1 MIEVEGCMMR
11 SSSSSS
17 SSSGDS
23 SVCNT
28 SFENSEYFHGEE
40 ATHEVD
46 EEIEIFS
53 NQVRDTR
60 KTETRDAY
68 LPISSKGF
76 SECGA
81 SEEGFGINYTPIP
94 VVNVNEQVQM
104 HVIRSGTVDSGE
116 ESDGEFSFSESN
128 ENQNME
134 AINVGIKRV
143 MNEKGE
149 EDPNFKEYI
158 PVGKVHASFTV
169 DGGDG
174 FRFGDIPSIDEP
186 LMLSSHDNPSEQTLR
201 NVCGPQQALREIIDV
216 YGSGM
221 GDQEVLLLDGKFNE
235 MTIIDPEKDHHG
247 LNAIKE
253 EDENDDDDDH
263 SSIDIPNEN
272 LAENSPSEWETLDVS
287 LETFDNSQVCTIDMD
302 YNHALLYFQGLNLQ
316 SFESSIVTEEPTKSS
331 FLSFGGST
339 KLDFSESQTKLKFPF
354 LVACVNYDPF
364 CSEHFSMLNNIYCK
378 LIPGD
383 RKLQPIDKCW
393 ENLGFQGSDPRTD
406 LNRSM
411 KCLSILQVLNRTID
425 YVTSANLWV
434 DVEFLRIGAGVG

>member
-1 MIEVEGCMMR
+1 MR
-11 SSSSSS
+11 SSSS

-23 SVCNT
+23 SSCNS
-28 SFENSEYFHGEE
+28 SFENAEYFHGEE
-40 ATHEVD
+40 TTHEVD

-53 NQVRDTR
+53 NEVRDTR
-60 KTETRDAY
+60 NTETRNAH

-76 SECGA
+76 SERGT
-81 SEEGFGINYTPIP
+81 SEEGFGINYTPIAI
-94 VVNVNEQVQM
+94 VNVNEHAQM
-104 HVIRSGTVDSGE
+104 HVIRSTVDSSE
-116 ESDGEFSFSESN
+116 ESEGEFSFSETN
-128 ENQNME
+128 EYHNME
-134 AINVGIKRV
+134 AINFGIKRV
-143 MNEKGE
+143 MNDKGE

-158 PVGKVHASFTV
+158 PVGKVHASVTV

-174 FRFGDIPSIDEP
+174 FHFGDIPSIEEP
-186 LMLSSHDNPSEQTLR
+186 LVLSSHDNPTEQTFR
-201 NVCGPQQALREIIDV
+201 NVCGRQQALREIIDV

-235 MTIIDPEKDHHG
+235 KTIIDPEKDHYG

-253 EDENDDDDDH
+253 EDENDDDDDDH
-263 SSIDIPNEN
+263 SSINIPIEN
-272 LAENSPSEWETLDVS
+272 LAQTTPSDWDTLDVS
-287 LETFDNSQVCTIDMD
+287 LEIYDNSQVCTIEMD
-302 YNHALLYFQGLNLQ
+302 YNQALLYFQGLNLQ

-339 KLDFSESQTKLKFPF
+339 KLDFSESQMKLKFPF

-364 CSEHFSMLNNIYCK
+364 CSEHFSMLKYIYCK
-378 LIPGD
+378 LISGD

-411 KCLSILQVLNRTID
+411 KCLSILQVLNRTIN
-425 YVTSANLWV
+425 YVTSINPCV
-434 DVEFLRIGAGVG
+434 DVEFLRIGGGFGETVV